1 VILACCL
8 DRPSSDPYYVGLKK
22 VDGEDSWLDGIDS
35 DYRPYKDGEPDENS
49 YECFVVKG
57 DTGELEDYDCDE
69 TEKYVCKRAPLPA
82 CNAQLQR
89 PVATRVTLPAVCLSV
104 CLSVC

>member
-1 VILACCL
+1 MTRRIARSVGDSWASCNVILACCL

-22 VDGEDSWLDGIDS
+22 VDGEDYWLDGIDS

-69 TEKYVCKRAPLPA
+69 TEKYVCKRA
-82 CNAQLQR
+82 
-89 PVATRVTLPAVCLSV
+89 TS
-104 CLSVC
+104 